1 MKVIEKYLSSSD
13 GIHSLYVK
21 EYIPEETPKGIV
33 QFVHGMTEHIERYHP
48 IMEELCRLGFVA
60 IGHNHLGHKLTSADE
75 DLGFISKDK
84 GYRFLLN
91 DVLVVANYIT
101 DKYSN
106 LKHFLFGHS
115 MGSFVV
121 RLAATKMEEKLS
133 GLIICGTGGYNPASG
148 LGIEICKAVKK
159 VKGERYVSKLVYDLA
174 FSTYNKNFDG
184 GEEYAWLSQNGEN
197 IENYKKDKYCTFKF
211 TVSAM
216 QDLITLNMLS
226 NKKAWYKKISKKLP
240 IFIISGEMDPVG
252 NYSKG
257 VKEVYKKLMR
267 VGANARLKLYP
278 KMRHEIL
285 MDDCRA
291 EVITDVTR
299 FISENL

>member
-1 MKVIEKYLSSSD
+1 MKIVERRLPSSD
-13 GIHSLYVK
+13 GIHNLYVK
-21 EYIPEETPKGIV
+21 EYIPDGKVKGIV
-33 QFVHGMTEHIERYHP
+33 QFVHGMTEHIERYNP
-48 IMEELCRLGFVA
+48 IMEELCSLGFVA
-60 IGHNHLGHKLTSADE
+60 VGHNHLGHKASSDDK
-75 DLGFISKDK
+75 DLGFIAEDRGYELLIKD
-84 GYRFLLN
+84 
-91 DVLVVANYIT
+91 VVAVGDNIMS
-101 DKYSN
+101 KYPGA
-106 LKHFLFGHS
+106 KHFLFGHS

-121 RLAATKMEEKLS
+121 RLAALEMENTLS

-174 FSTYNKNFDG
+174 FSTYNKRFDG
-184 GEEYAWLSQNGEN
+184 GEEYAWLSQNSEN

-216 QDLITLNMLS
+216 QDLITLNKLS
-226 NKKAWYKKISKKLP
+226 NQKVWYKNIRKDLP

-257 VKEVYKKLMR
+257 VKEVYEKLTN

-278 KMRHEIL
+278 KMRHEVL